1 MINDMI
7 SETLTDLKKAQL
19 QNGFNQYQIAAVQTA
34 VYDEP
39 LYPICSLMV
48 EAGELADLFVKP
60 WLRGDKTD
68 IDRKEVIS
76 EAGDVLW
83 NLANL
88 LAQEGITLQ
97 EVADYNLEKLY
108 DRQER
113 GVIMGKGGNR

>member
-1 MINDMI
+1 M
-7 SETLTDLKKAQL
+7 ETK
-19 QNGFNQYQIAAVQTA
+19 GFNQYQISAVRFA
-34 VYDEP
+34 EYDEP
-39 LYPICSLMV
+39 LYPVCSIMV

-60 WLRGDKTD
+60 WLRGDKVD

-97 EVADYNLEKLY
+97 EVADYNLSKLE
-108 DRQER
+108 DRKAR
-113 GVIMGKGGNR
+113 GVIQGSGGNR